1 MTAPTPGFSRF
12 RARPYTPVIGALID
26 RIDLSAPLDDT
37 IRAELRA
44 ALAQFSVLFLR
55 EQPLDA
61 IAQVALAN
69 VFGRADG
76 GKAYFPTA
84 AEHPVIEVIETRAGG
99 PRYTTD
105 QWHHDLSYLA
115 APPAGAVLCA
125 VELPPAGGDTLWASG
140 RAVYR
145 ALDPGLAAR
154 LEGLR
159 ASHSIEHSGWPDILR
174 QQPDGE
180 ARYRAIRAEHPP
192 VSHPIVRVEPL
203 TGDKYVFVNPK
214 YVERIHGVSRQESD
228 TLLAQLQQQ
237 FERPEHQARLRW
249 APGTVAIW
257 DNLTTSHYAVADYLP
272 AYRRMHRVTF

>member
-1 MTAPTPGFSRF
+1 MTDERFAFTRF
-12 RARPYTPVIGALID
+12 RARPYTPAIGALID
-26 RIDLSAPLDDT
+26 QIDLSAPLDDT
-37 IRAELRA
+37 TRTELRT
-44 ALAQFSVLFLR
+44 ALARHGVLFLR
-55 EQPLDA
+55 QQALDA
-61 IAQVALAN
+61 PAQVALAN

-125 VELPPAGGDTLWASG
+125 VELPPAGGDTIWASG
-140 RAVYR
+140 RAAYR

-203 TGDKYVFVNPK
+203 TGDKYLFVNPK
-214 YVERIHGVSRQESD
+214 YVERIQGVSRQESD
-228 TLLAQLQQQ
+228 ALLAQLQQQ

-257 DNLTTSHYAVADYLP
+257 DNFTTAHYAVADYLP